1 MAGRGGGG
9 RYPNTGTTT
18 DTPHGEDLL
27 NITEVFKKTTP
38 PSTEI
43 LKPLSGSTEHDMD
56 WTCKAFL
63 SPARVGLPL
72 AIPYTRDKP
81 PGLLS

>member
-1 MAGRGGGG
+1 MRPRPVSSTQRVGGLGRGGGG

-56 WTCKAFL
+56 
-63 SPARVGLPL
+63 
-72 AIPYTRDKP
+72 
-81 PGLLS
+81 